1 MNLLKSF
8 GVEMKECAVE
18 EVKIAS
24 EASVGT
30 KEDSEGNAKEL
41 DPAVEE
47 GKEEVNA
54 MNESVVEKEEKES
67 EMVNEEGMI
76 DEQEEK
82 SGDEERVTEIAEKE
96 ERNEIRK
103 EEEIKKEEEIEIQ
116 EEQTIPTDSVKHSEE
131 EQSVNEKEEPS
142 QEMDEETTCVEEE
155 RALCDEDTPKEEDDV
170 NGMVE
175 RGGEESAN
183 DEAEKDQE
191 NRTVEV
197 KEGMEEQQVMQSE
210 TEEKKDGVEN
220 PQQTIEENQTTASL
234 QPTTNI
240 TPKPSTVKHKHEK
253 KEKDHHHSRR
263 ESSKSARVEEVKRE
277 DPVEKDLEFLQTKGF
292 MGRLLEPQPPVAS
305 SSGSTLEVIKELT
318 AEAFG
323 YFFSFQFSCCLQ
335 RDTCSILFDR
345 SGECEDYDDPVKKGV
360 SVTVAYK
367 NDSNTIVVPSKA
379 SEKELIHCIIEVPLI
394 ASIDV

>member
-1 MNLLKSF
+1 MN
-8 GVEMKECAVE
+8 
-18 EVKIAS
+18 
-24 EASVGT
+24 
-30 KEDSEGNAKEL
+30 
-41 DPAVEE
+41 
-47 GKEEVNA
+47 
-54 MNESVVEKEEKES
+54 
-67 EMVNEEGMI
+67 
-76 DEQEEK
+76 QE
-82 SGDEERVTEIAEKE
+82 
-96 ERNEIRK
+96 
-103 EEEIKKEEEIEIQ
+103 
-116 EEQTIPTDSVKHSEE
+116 EEQTIPTDSVKHSDE

-175 RGGEESAN
+175 RGGEEAQMT
-183 DEAEKDQE
+183 KQRRIQE

-210 TEEKKDGVEN
+210 TEEKKNGVEN
-220 PQQTIEENQTTASL
+220 PQQTTEEKQSAAAI
-234 QPTTNI
+234 QPTTST
-240 TPKPSTVKHKHEK
+240 TPKPSTAKHKHEK

-277 DPVEKDLEFLQTKGF
+277 DPVEKDMEFLMTKGF
-292 MGRLLEPQPPVAS
+292 IGRLLESQPPVAS

-323 YFFSFQFSCCLQ
+323 YSFSFQFSCCLQ